1 MLPPEIDYEPET
13 PALESDMEA
22 ILRLSSLSQMDYDRV
37 RKDEAKR
44 LNIRV
49 SSLDTHVLAVR
60 NAGKETQS
68 LPFAEVE
75 PHPEPV
81 EPADLLD
88 EISRLICQ
96 FMVIEAYQ
104 ADAGA
109 LWIAMT
115 WFIEEI
121 QIAPLALIDAPEKAC
136 GKTVL
141 LDLFGKLSRRPL
153 PAANCSLAALYR
165 AVELWLNTLLIDE
178 ADTFLGD
185 NLELYGVINAGYS
198 KSNGYVLRCEPV
210 GDTYEPKAFA
220 VFSAKALAGIK
231 LAKHLPEATM
241 SRGIIFNLR
250 RKLSSE
256 TVSRLRH
263 ADPAIFTAITAKLAR
278 LAADYSKQVRDAR
291 PQLPEQLCDRDQ
303 DNWEAL
309 LAVAGLAGDDWI
321 KKAEAAAL
329 KLSTLAKE
337 RTAGTS
343 NELLQDI
350 QSVFDTKR
358 VDKIKT
364 VDLIDA
370 LCEDLEAPWATYNRV
385 KPIGAR
391 QLVNLLKPYDIK
403 PGKITIN
410 QIQDRGYQISSFRDA
425 FDRYISSSTPPD
437 LSAYPPNNDTNT
449 ETTRPTEQADKKSYV
464 PKDTQKT
471 DNVSQDKD
479 NAPQDKNTQ
488 KTDNVS
494 QDRCENYVSALQ
506 ATDGVDL
513 GGKTH
518 KTGVAEKIYK
528 SNTVRL

>member
-1 MLPPEIDYEPET
+1 MPLPDSIDYEPET
-13 PALESDMEA
+13 PAPESDMEA
-22 ILRLSSLSQMDYDRV
+22 ILRLSSLTQMDYDRV
-37 RKDEAKR
+37 RKNEAKR

-49 SSLDTHVLAVR
+49 SILDAQVLAVR

-81 EPADLLD
+81 EPAALLD
-88 EISRLICQ
+88 EISKLICQ

-104 ADAGA
+104 ADAAA
-109 LWIAMT
+109 LWVTMT

-121 QIAPLALIDAPEKAC
+121 QIAPLGLIDAPEKAC

-256 TVSRLRH
+256 TISRLRH
-263 ADPAIFTAITAKLAR
+263 ADPAIFMAITAKLAR
-278 LAADYSKQVRDAR
+278 LAVDYSKQVREAR
-291 PQLPEQLCDRDQ
+291 PKLPEQLCDRDQ

-309 LAVAGLAGDDWI
+309 LAVAGLAGDGWI

-329 KLSTLAKE
+329 KLSAISKE

-358 VDKIKT
+358 VDRIKT

-370 LCEDLEAPWATYNRV
+370 LCEDVEAPWATYNRV

-403 PGKITIN
+403 PEKIYIN
-410 QIQDRGYQISSFRDA
+410 LIESRGYDKTFFTDA
-425 FDRYISSSTPPD
+425 FNRYLSSTTTPN
-437 LSAYPPNNDTNT
+437 LSVHVSGNDNEPSNDEGLKDTTDKKGHVSGDTN
-449 ETTRPTEQADKKSYV
+449 P
-464 PKDTQKT
+464 T
-471 DNVSQDKD
+471 DNVSTNKD
-479 NAPQDKNTQ
+479 TYP
-488 KTDNVS
+488 TDNVS
-494 QDRCENYVSALQ
+494 QDRCKNHVSPLQ
-506 ATDGVDL
+506 ATNGAEPDTS
-513 GGKTH
+513 TH

-528 SNTVRL
+528 PNTVRL